1 MSIFTIKDRWKMEI
15 NKKCEVCGRL
25 LPESEFSK
33 SYRNRCKECV
43 AKQTKEKRDQVKA
56 RKNQSIVDE
65 YSDNMPRPDKEVITI
80 TIEKNSFLVDYQKD
94 DEPKKNWKY
103 CNTKEL
109 ITINGA
115 AHVLIQGTEIT
126 TRYGKL
132 VGNLKEIAE
141 IFGIKIPKK
150 K

>member
-1 MSIFTIKDRWKMEI
+1 MEI
-15 NKKCEVCGRL
+15 NKKCDVCGRL

-43 AKQTKEKRDQVKA
+43 AKQTKEKRDQAKA

-65 YSDNMPRPDKEVITI
+65 YFDDMQRPDKEVITI
-80 TIEKNSFLVDYQKD
+80 TIEGERFLVDYQKD

-109 ITINGA
+109 ISINGA

-126 TRYGKL
+126 TRFGKMI
-132 VGNLKEIAE
+132 GNLHELE
-141 IFGIKIPKK
+141 QLLGIKLK
-150 K
+150 

>member
-1 MSIFTIKDRWKMEI
+1 MEI

-65 YSDNMPRPDKEVITI
+65 YFGDIQRPEKEVITI
-80 TIEKNSFLVDYQKD
+80 TIDKNGFFVDYQKD
-94 DEPKKNWKY
+94 DEPKKNWQY

-109 ITINGA
+109 ISINGA

-126 TRYGKL
+126 TRFGKL
-132 VGNLKEIAE
+132 VGDPKEIAK
-141 IFGIKIPKK
+141 IFGIKLPKK

>member
-1 MSIFTIKDRWKMEI
+1 MEI
-15 NKKCEVCGRL
+15 NKKCDVCGRL

-43 AKQTKEKRDQVKA
+43 AKQTKEKRAKSKE
-56 RKNQSIVDE
+56 RKPSKVDE
-65 YSDNMPRPDKEVITI
+65 YFDNMPRPDKEVITI
-80 TIEKNSFLVDYQKD
+80 TIEGGRFLVDYQAD

-109 ITINGA
+109 ISINGA

-126 TRYGKL
+126 TKFGKL
-132 VGNLKEIAE
+132 VGNLKEIE
-141 IFGIKIPKK
+141 EMFNIKIEKE
-150 K
+150 

>member
-1 MSIFTIKDRWKMEI
+1 MEI

-33 SYRNRCKECV
+33 SYKHRCKKCV
-43 AKQTKEKRDQVKA
+43 AKQTKEKRDQAKA

-65 YSDNMPRPDKEVITI
+65 YFDDIQRPDKEVITI
-80 TIEKNSFLVDYQKD
+80 TIEGERFLVDYQKD

-109 ITINGA
+109 ISINGA
-115 AHVLIQGTEIT
+115 AHALIQGTEIT

-132 VGNLKEIAE
+132 VGNLNEIAE

>member
-1 MSIFTIKDRWKMEI
+1 MEI

-43 AKQTKEKRDQVKA
+43 AKQIKEKRDQAKA

-65 YSDNMPRPDKEVITI
+65 YFGDMQRPDKEVITI
-80 TIEKNSFLVDYQKD
+80 TIEGGRFLVDYQAD

-109 ITINGA
+109 ISINGA

-126 TRYGKL
+126 TKFGKL
-132 VGNLKEIAE
+132 VGNLKEIE
-141 IFGIKIPKK
+141 EMFNIKIEKE
-150 K
+150 

>member
-1 MSIFTIKDRWKMEI
+1 MEI

-43 AKQTKEKRDQVKA
+43 AKQTKEKRDQAKS

-65 YSDNMPRPDKEVITI
+65 YFGDMQRPDKEVITI
-80 TIEKNSFLVDYQKD
+80 TIEGERFLVDYQKD

-126 TRYGKL
+126 TRFGKMI
-132 VGNLKEIAE
+132 GNLHELE
-141 IFGIKIPKK
+141 QLLGIKLK
-150 K
+150 

>member
-1 MSIFTIKDRWKMEI
+1 MKKKMEM
-15 NKKCEVCGRL
+15 NKKCEICGRL

-33 SYRNRCKECV
+33 SYRNRCRECV
-43 AKQTKEKRDQVKA
+43 AKQTKEKRAKSKE
-56 RKNQSIVDE
+56 RKPSKVDE
-65 YSDNMPRPDKEVITI
+65 YFDNMPRPDKEVITI
-80 TIEKNSFLVDYQKD
+80 TIEGGRFLVDYQAD

-109 ITINGA
+109 ISINGA

-126 TRYGKL
+126 TRFGKL
-132 VGNLKEIAE
+132 VGDPKEIAE
-141 IFGIKIPKK
+141 IFGIKLPKK

>member
-1 MSIFTIKDRWKMEI
+1 MEI
-15 NKKCEVCGRL
+15 KKKCEVCGRL

-43 AKQTKEKRDQVKA
+43 AKQTKEKRDQAKA

-65 YSDNMPRPDKEVITI
+65 YFDDMQRPDKEVITI
-80 TIEKNSFLVDYQKD
+80 TIEGERFLVDYQKD

-126 TRYGKL
+126 TRFGKMI
-132 VGNLKEIAE
+132 GNLHELE
-141 IFGIKIPKK
+141 QLLGIKLK
-150 K
+150 

>member
-1 MSIFTIKDRWKMEI
+1 MEI

-33 SYRNRCKECV
+33 SYKHRCKKCV
-43 AKQTKEKRDQVKA
+43 AKQTKEKRDNAKYG
-56 RKNQSIVDE
+56 RIDKIFDE
-65 YSDNMPRPDKEVITI
+65 YFSKKPRPKKEIITI
-80 TIEKNSFLVDYQKD
+80 TIEQEKGCWVEYQRD
-94 DEPKKNWKY
+94 DEPKKHWKD
-103 CNTKEL
+103 CDTHEL
-109 ITINGA
+109 ISINGA